1 MAYQVALA
9 FALELGDHRLLVT
22 NMSLAHHDYL
32 DHQSVKNHQKMIKVL
47 KIRKN
52 YPVKVFC

>member
-1 MAYQVALA
+1 MWRKNDKYDVWYQVALA
-9 FALELGDHRLLVT
+9 FVLELGDPRLLVT
-22 NMSLAHHDYL
+22 SLITKVL
-32 DHQSVKNHQKMIKVL
+32 KSPKMIKVL